1 MSTECSTQGVLF
13 PGVAGRDAV
22 VQFNA
27 GDVTSNGGVLMLD
40 RADRRVGLMSR
51 FAACF
56 RDHRDPDRVE
66 HTARQLV
73 AQRVFGLCLGYED
86 VSDHDAVGKDP
97 LLAAACGKQE
107 GALATHPTLSRLEMT
122 RHGANAKT
130 RYAKIEMVQE
140 RVDDLLADVFME
152 AKGGADP
159 GLIVLDVDNSD
170 VPLHGAQE
178 GRFFHGYYGNY
189 CYLPL
194 YVFAG
199 DHLLLA
205 RLQTA
210 DGDPARHVVAELK
223 AVVSRLK
230 RKWPRAK
237 ILVRG
242 DSGFCREELM
252 AWCEAAGHFYV
263 IGMARN
269 ERLEAHVADALAEAK
284 SRHETSGRAER
295 VFRDFDWTTVK
306 SWSRARRVVAKAE
319 HLVGGKS
326 NPRFVVTNLPRR
338 SWAAKRL
345 YEELY
350 CARGEAE
357 NRIKEQQL
365 GLFGTRLSTPTLQ
378 GNAVRM
384 AMSAMAYVL
393 TCALRRLGLAGTEME
408 NAQADTIR
416 LRLLRIG
423 ALVRITARKI
433 WVSMSA
439 SWPWRDLFES
449 CAARLLAPA
458 HVT

>member
-1 MSTECSTQGVLF
+1 MDTKCNTQRTLF
-13 PGVAGRDAV
+13 PGVSGRDAV
-22 VQFNA
+22 VRFDA
-27 GDVTSNGGVLMLD
+27 VEVTSNGGVLLLE
-40 RADRRVGLMSR
+40 RVDRRIELTSR

-56 RDHRDPDRVE
+56 RDHRNQDRVE
-66 HTARQLV
+66 HTVRQLV
-73 AQRVFGLCLGYED
+73 TQRVFGLCLGYED
-86 VSDHDAVGKDP
+86 ISDHDAVGRDA
-97 LLAAACGKQE
+97 LFAAACGKKE
-107 GALATHPTLSRLEMT
+107 GALAAHPTLSRLELT
-122 RHGANAKT
+122 PVGAT
-130 RYAKIEMVQE
+130 PDSRYAKIEMVQE
-140 RVDDLLADVFME
+140 RVDDLLADLFMD
-152 AKGGADP
+152 AKGVDP

-178 GRFFHGYYGNY
+178 GRFFHGYYNEY

-194 YVFAG
+194 YVFCG
-199 DHLLLA
+199 EHLLLA

-210 DGDPARHVVAELK
+210 DGDPARDVVAELK
-223 AVVSRLK
+223 KIVTRLK

-242 DSGFCREELM
+242 DSGFAREELM

-263 IGMARN
+263 LGLARN
-269 ERLEAHVADALAEAK
+269 DRLEKHVADALCEAATLHAK
-284 SRHETSGRAER
+284 SGRAER
-295 VFRDFDWTTVK
+295 VFRDFDWSTRE
-306 SWSRARRVVAKAE
+306 SWSRERRVVAKAE

-326 NPRFVVTNLPRR
+326 NPRFVVTNLSRR
-338 SWAAKRL
+338 SWSPQRL

-365 GLFGTRLSTPTLQ
+365 DLFGTRLSTPTLQ

-384 AMSAMAYVL
+384 AMSAMAYAL
-393 TCALRRLGLAGTEME
+393 TCALRRLGLRGTDMA

-439 SWPWRDLFES
+439 AWPWKSLFET
-449 CAARLLAPA
+449 CAGRVLATPNVA
-458 HVT
+458 